1 VPLAPM
7 ITAHVDNVIALVW
20 IMKSMRE
27 MGCGPCMRD
36 QDAKVVS
43 RWIKKIKKTLIQ
55 IKVPNELRADYTTQL
70 RTDRA

>member
-1 VPLAPM
+1 
-7 ITAHVDNVIALVW
+7 
-20 IMKSMRE
+20 